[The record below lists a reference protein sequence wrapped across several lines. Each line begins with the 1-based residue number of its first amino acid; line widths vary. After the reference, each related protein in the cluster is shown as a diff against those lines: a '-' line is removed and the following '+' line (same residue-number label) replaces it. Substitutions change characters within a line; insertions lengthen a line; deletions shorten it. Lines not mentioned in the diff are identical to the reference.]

1 VTESVVQTSSSEEPA
16 EAPQG
21 GSAAAPAP
29 DVEPATGPSAKPNG
43 NATPRPWRRA
53 VLAGLVTWLATRL
66 GLALLTL
73 IVWMS
78 ESDPKLSGLD
88 LLSKWAHQ
96 WDSPWF
102 LGIAHF
108 GYVPTPD
115 EALAAYF
122 PLYPGIIHVLTPVFF
137 GHDWWAALAI
147 SNVALLVALTLIYRL
162 AEQEFGWSVGQ
173 RTTFYLLAYPTGF
186 FLTAAYNESL
196 FIALLVGTIYAIR
209 RTRWW
214 TAAVLGMLAAS
225 TRSAGLLLVL
235 PFCYEYLRL
244 HGRRIRPNM
253 LAVALIPLGLL
264 PIIIATT
271 LSMHDPLAFARAQA
285 RHWGRH
291 LRLPWVPIYD
301 TAYNMI
307 GSKTPAFGD
316 VWVHDLL
323 ELGTVLL
330 LLLLTVLSFVG
341 PWRVRRDQYV
351 LPLFGLGLILF
362 MISFP
367 PTNPRMNPYPLYST
381 SRIGLEVV
389 PAFLILGRMGRS
401 AFVDRLVLTAFLTM
415 QGVLVVRFLHGDWV
429 A

>member
-1 VTESVVQTSSSEEPA
+1 VTESVVQTSPSEEPHGESTAVSA
-16 EAPQG
+16 EGA
-21 GSAAAPAP
+21 
-29 DVEPATGPSAKPNG
+29 EPAATPNG
-43 NATPRPWRRA
+43 NAAPRPWRRA
-53 VLAGLVTWLATRL
+53 VIAALVTWLATRL

-73 IVWMS
+73 IVWIG
-78 ESDPKLSGLD
+78 DTYPKLSANAV
-88 LLSKWAHQ
+88 LSKWAHQ
-96 WDSPWF
+96 WDSGWF
-102 LGIAHF
+102 LGIAHS

-122 PLYPGIIHVLTPVFF
+122 PLYPAIIHVLTPVFF
-137 GHDWWAALAI
+137 GYDWVAALAI

-162 AEQEFGWSVGQ
+162 AEQEFGREVGH
-173 RTTFYLLAYPTGF
+173 RTMFYLVAYPTGF
-186 FLTAAYNESL
+186 FLTAVYNESL
-196 FIALLVGTIYAIR
+196 FIALLVGAIYAIR

-214 TAAVLGMLAAS
+214 TAAVLGLLATA

-244 HGRRIRPNM
+244 YGRRVRPNV
-253 LAVALIPLGLL
+253 LPVALIPLGLL
-264 PIIIATT
+264 PIVIATT

-291 LRLPWVPIYD
+291 LRLPWIPIYD
-301 TAYNMI
+301 TASNMI
-307 GSKTPAFGD
+307 GSKTPSFGA

-330 LLLLTVLSFVG
+330 LLLLTFLSFVG

-351 LPLFGLGLILF
+351 LPLFGLALILF

-389 PAFLILGRMGRS
+389 PAFLILGRMGRH

-415 QGVLVVRFLHGDWV
+415 QGVLVLRFLHGEWV